1 MSTSAIALVDR
12 LDALGVSI
20 SVNGEKLRC
29 RPAFALSSELR
40 EGLKAN
46 RAGVIEAIRNRR
58 VGTFVWPDDPFSSV
72 VPVSVSQANE
82 PAPEWPEAIVSLVE
96 WFQGCDPPSKP
107 FTLRQAVVVN
117 DPAAFLRSLRADV
130 EAGPSGVRG
139 VSGALAVDLEDL
151 RRVLAEEAAA

>member
-1 MSTSAIALVDR
+1 VSTSAIALVDR

-20 SVNGEKLRC
+20 SVTGEKLRC
-29 RPAFALSSELR
+29 RPASALSSELR

-82 PAPEWPEAIVSLVE
+82 PAPEWPEAIASLVE

-107 FTLRQAVVVN
+107 FALRQAVGVI
-117 DPAAFLRSLRADV
+117 DPAAFIRSLRADIA
-130 EAGPSGVRG
+130 AGPFGVRS
-139 VSGALAVDLEDL
+139 VSGALAIDLGDL
-151 RRVLAEEAAA
+151 RRIVEGAAA